1 MPHTFRTPH
10 ARRCALRIAPPR
22 AKQALMRRPTP
33 APPTTARLRPA
44 LIFVLALLMVLP
56 SPPWTAGG
64 ALAQEVAKGASG
76 LPLPRFVSLKSSR
89 VNVRRGPGQD
99 YDVAWSYV
107 KAGLPVEI
115 VQEFENWR
123 KIRDWEG
130 SEGWVF
136 HSLLSGRRTGIVA
149 PWTQG
154 TRFPVRE
161 EPNTDARIVAQLESR
176 VVTDVAR
183 CDGAWCEVRGEGYS
197 GWMEQDSLWGVYPQ
211 EAVEAE

>member
-1 MPHTFRTPH
+1 MPHVFGRPRVE
-10 ARRCALRIAPPR
+10 RRALRIVSRR
-22 AKQALMRRPTP
+22 AKHARMRRLS
-33 APPTTARLRPA
+33 APPTTARFRPA
-44 LIFVLALLMVLP
+44 LVLVLALLAVMSWLP
-56 SPPWTAGG
+56 WADGG
-64 ALAQEVAKGASG
+64 ALAQETLKGASG

-130 SEGWVF
+130 SEGWGF

-154 TRFPVRE
+154 ARFAVRGT
-161 EPNTDARIVAQLESR
+161 PNAEARIVAQLESR

-211 EAVEAE
+211 EVVEAE

>member
-1 MPHTFRTPH
+1 L
-10 ARRCALRIAPPR
+10 AAALA
-22 AKQALMRRPTP
+22 
-33 APPTTARLRPA
+33 
-44 LIFVLALLMVLP
+44 LALLTALP
-56 SPPWTAGG
+56 FASWTGRG

-99 YDVAWSYV
+99 YDVAWSYA
-107 KAGLPVEI
+107 KAGLPIEI

-149 PWTQG
+149 PWTTG
-154 TRFPVRE
+154 ERFAVRE
-161 EPNTDARIVAQLESR
+161 EPNDAAKVVAQLESR

-197 GWMEQDSLWGVYPQ
+197 GWMEQDNLWGVYPQ
-211 EAVEAE
+211 EVVEAE

>member
-1 MPHTFRTPH
+1 
-10 ARRCALRIAPPR
+10 
-22 AKQALMRRPTP
+22 MRRAAP
-33 APPTTARLRPA
+33 ASATSLRLCPA
-44 LIFVLALLMVLP
+44 LALALALLIALP
-56 SPPWTAGG
+56 SFPGLEGG
-64 ALAQEVAKGASG
+64 AFAQGMAKGASG

-115 VQEFENWR
+115 VQEFDNWR

-149 PWTQG
+149 PWTQEA
-154 TRFPVRE
+154 RFAVRDR
-161 EPNTDARIVAQLESR
+161 PDADAKVVAQLESR

-183 CDGAWCEVRGEGYS
+183 CDGAWCEVRGEGYA
-197 GWMEQDSLWGVYPQ
+197 GWMEQDNLWGVYPQ
-211 EAVEAE
+211 ETVQPE